1 MTCGSEPAINF
12 KEIKRSIMPK
22 KTPKMPPKGMHEMK
36 GGMMMPDAKM
46 PWMAGKSAPKKGRGK
61 KKGKK

>member
-1 MTCGSEPAINF
+1 MIVA
-12 KEIKRSIMPK
+12 K

-46 PWMAGKSAPKKGRGK
+46 PWMAGKPAPKGKPKAKKSRGK
-61 KKGKK
+61 RKK